1 MAWKNL
7 KQRSL
12 ADSMLITHEAVKEL
26 DELNELIDWSRVE
39 QHLS

>member
-12 ADSMLITHEAVKEL
+12 ADSMMIDHDAIKEL
-26 DELNELIDWSRVE
+26 DEVNQFID
-39 QHLS
+39 